1 MIVKDILASLYVI
14 LDNATEQELEPAVAL
29 ENLGSV
35 LAMMK
40 FEQIFGNL
48 DDVIRKESVVF
59 SDTTGIV
66 ENTLTDFGDV
76 VYLQINNTLVDECPV
91 SQLENYRNASMQRV
105 AFWTDAEDDTSY
117 IQLSIP
123 ETGTLNVWYE
133 PYETIA
139 RTRESNIE
147 FHQLL
152 RWCIVY
158 RLAKMCLPMVKY
170 RNVFKMQ
177 NKPILSMEISN
188 TANEWKQVYLE
199 KVNRI
204 GTGKPFT
211 RIPYMAGV

>member
-1 MIVKDILASLYVI
+1 
-14 LDNATEQELEPAVAL
+14 
-29 ENLGSV
+29 
-35 LAMMK
+35 MK

-48 DDVIRKESVVF
+48 DDVIRKETITF

-76 VYLQINNTLVDECPV
+76 VYLQMNNVLVDECPV
-91 SQLENYRNASMQRV
+91 SQLEGYRNASMQRV
-105 AFWTDAEDDTSY
+105 AFWTDAEDDTKY

-133 PYETIA
+133 PYEA
-139 RTRESNIE
+139 IE
-147 FHQLL
+147 RNRSATVDFHELL

-158 RLAKMCLPMVKY
+158 RLAKMCLPFVKY
-170 RNVFKMQ
+170 RSVFKMQ
-177 NKPILSMEISN
+177 NKPLLSVEIMSN
-188 TANEWKQVYLE
+188 ANDWKQVYLE

-211 RIPYMAGV
+211 RIPFMAGR